1 MDLAKLR
8 RGELIAAAGGLLLL
22 IALFFLDWY
31 SAGTSVTL
39 PLGTTVSVSGDFGAW
54 DGEGFFGFI
63 ANLVILAAAVSA
75 VGLAVLTATSR
86 TIALPVAAS
95 AITATLGIGAVVM
108 VLLRMLFQPGPNEL
122 ISLKFGI
129 LLALIA
135 AVIVAYGGWISMRE
149 EGTTFEAARDQ
160 LQSRYVRRPVPERR
174 PQAEPRTAPEPET
187 APEPGRPPASE
198 PEPFASE
205 REPFASEP
213 EPPALEPAPPPAWE
227 PPPDFEDEP
236 ESRPPP
242 PA

>member
-1 MDLAKLR
+1 MDLGKLR

-22 IALFFLDWY
+22 IALFFFDWY

-54 DGEGFFGFI
+54 DGEGFFGFL

-95 AITATLGIGAVVM
+95 AITAALGIAAVVM

-122 ISLKFGI
+122 VSLKFGI

-135 AVIVAYGGWISMRE
+135 TVIVAYGGWTSMRE

-160 LQSRYVRRPVPERR
+160 LQSRYAQQPAPERR
-174 PQAEPRTAPEPET
+174 PLSEPRST
-187 APEPGRPPASE
+187 PGPQAASE
-198 PEPFASE
+198 PEPFE
-205 REPFASEP
+205 
-213 EPPALEPAPPPAWE
+213 
-227 PPPDFEDEP
+227 EDEP
-236 ESRPPP
+236 PSRPPP

>member
-1 MDLAKLR
+1 MDLGKLR

-22 IALFFLDWY
+22 IALFFFDWY

-54 DGEGFFGFI
+54 DGEGFFGFL
-63 ANLVILAAAVSA
+63 ANLVILAAGVSA

-95 AITATLGIGAVVM
+95 AITAALGIAAVVM

-122 ISLKFGI
+122 VSLKFGI

-135 AVIVAYGGWISMRE
+135 TVIVAYGGWTSMRE

-160 LQSRYVRRPVPERR
+160 LQSRYAQQPVPERR
-174 PQAEPRTAPEPET
+174 PLSEPRSIPGPESAPEPE
-187 APEPGRPPASE
+187 
-198 PEPFASE
+198 PFE
-205 REPFASEP
+205 
-213 EPPALEPAPPPAWE
+213 
-227 PPPDFEDEP
+227 EDEP
-236 ESRPPP
+236 PSRPPP
-242 PA
+242 PV